1 MKMAASILVLST
13 ALLVQPSISLE
24 WKAKWRQPQDAAAA
38 ARSSDEYA
46 WRLFVAINWPANIAI
61 RAADPDAPFGADRPT
76 VWETWQNSTDTFL
89 EDGMDPGP
97 WREIPNVPSVAVGPQ
112 RFENLLAERL
122 PNVRHIVNGAMV
134 ALVDPLST
142 APRLIETRLNRQT
155 YEYIRA
161 RGLFSIG
168 GQLRAVAGPRPVEF
182 PAGSM
187 QVKAGW
193 RLITPA
199 EQTRYHT
206 LAIRLK
212 DGQTRLYGLT
222 SLNIASKALPSW
234 FWASFEH
241 VDNAARIGGE
251 GWQLPS
257 RDRFAC
263 RGRAF
268 DCNLAPPGIGL
279 DQTVW
284 RFYRLRGTMTSFV
297 DPSGR
302 PRLLANSD
310 LEIGLQK
317 TASCITCHARAAIGS
332 KNGAP
337 ARLSAFES
345 DSAGPA
351 THVPARR
358 GYVGMP
364 DPAWFVSIDGPG
376 ASRTIFRPLD
386 FVWSLAQAKAQP
398 RPEGIPATTISGD
411 PP

>member
-1 MKMAASILVLST
+1 MRMAAPILVLST
-13 ALLVQPSISLE
+13 VLLAQPSIALE
-24 WKAKWRQPQDAAAA
+24 WKSRWLQPQDAAAA

-89 EDGMDPGP
+89 EKGMDPGP
-97 WREIPNVPSVAVGPQ
+97 WRKIPDVPCVAVGPH
-112 RFENLLAERL
+112 RFENLLSERL
-122 PNVRHIVNGAMV
+122 PNVRHIVDGAMV
-134 ALVDPLST
+134 PLDDPLST
-142 APRLIETRLNRQT
+142 ARRLIETRLNRQT

-168 GQLRAVAGPRPVEF
+168 GQLRAVAGPQPVEF

-187 QVKAGW
+187 QVKASW
-193 RLITPA
+193 RLIAPI
-199 EQTRYHT
+199 EQARYHT

-212 DGQTRLYGLT
+212 DGQMRLYGLT
-222 SLNIASKALPSW
+222 SLNIASKALPNW

-257 RDRFAC
+257 RDSFAC
-263 RGRAF
+263 RGRSL
-268 DCNLAPPGIGL
+268 DCNRAPSGIGL
-279 DQTVW
+279 DETVW

-310 LEIGLQK
+310 LEIGLQR
-317 TASCITCHARAAIGS
+317 TASCITCHARATIGS

-345 DSAGPA
+345 DSEAPSA
-351 THVPARR
+351 NPLARR
-358 GYVGMP
+358 GYVGLP
-364 DPAWFVSIDGPG
+364 DPAWFRSIEVSGG
-376 ASRTIFRPLD
+376 SRAIYRPLD
-386 FVWSLAQAKAQP
+386 FVWSLAQAKAQSG
-398 RPEGIPATTISGD
+398 PEGVAATTTSGD
-411 PP
+411 SQ